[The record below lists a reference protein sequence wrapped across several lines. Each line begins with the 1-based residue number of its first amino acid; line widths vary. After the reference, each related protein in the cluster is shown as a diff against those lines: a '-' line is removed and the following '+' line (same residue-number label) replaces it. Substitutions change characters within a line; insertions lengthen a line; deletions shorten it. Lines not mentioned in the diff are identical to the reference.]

1 MNGLSIGVGVGLK
14 YSTPINIKG
23 GNVPSPEED
32 ITDAF
37 LLEGNTGA
45 LLMEDGSYFKIETT
59 EVQTLKSST
68 STTTTKKKS
77 SRTSKIDKSYWNF

>member
-1 MNGLSIGVGVGLK
+1 MNGLSIGVGVGLR
-14 YSTPINIKG
+14 YSTPINVNG
-23 GNVPSPEED
+23 GSVSPPEGN
-32 ITDAF
+32 IADAF
-37 LLEGNTGA
+37 LLEGTTGV

-59 EVQTLKSST
+59 EVQTLKSSS